1 MQPRFIRNLLIFLL
15 GNLYEVSKIAKEA
28 IKKLLTALNTY
39 ATIGIKNPIS
49 TFDDAYTILTVLR
62 KIILLW
68 ISQ

>member
-1 MQPRFIRNLLIFLL
+1 MQPRFVRNLLIFLL

-28 IKKLLTALNTY
+28 IKKLLTALSTY
-39 ATIGIKNPIS
+39 ATIGIKNTIN